1 MWGQFA
7 PEAAMSTLTTRELQ
21 GLIPADNGRRLSDG
35 RGVFGVVRAGVKG
48 ISVQF
53 SLRYRASGGV
63 REIRLG
69 TFPKASL
76 RQIRDARDRARACI
90 SSGEDPLEQRLIERL
105 KKLVDTSEE
114 VRTLEDKLARKTVK
128 ERFNEWAES
137 ALQKRADNGQEVRR
151 AFKKD
156 VLPVIGDIAM
166 EDVRR
171 SDIMS
176 SLDAIIARGAN
187 RLANR
192 TLTDLKQFIKWCQA
206 REYVSANPLMM
217 VSKKDVGG
225 TDAERERTLSD
236 HEIGAFPKAL
246 ESANLPEPTKHVL
259 MLILAT
265 NARVGEVIKA
275 RKRDINLELRTWRVP
290 VENAKN
296 GDAHVVFLSDYA
308 TTHMSA
314 LLQLSNGKEWLLPAR
329 QHNDKPETHIDLK
342 SITKQV
348 ADRQLVF
355 YERGAHT
362 NRTAK
367 TNSLVLGDEKW
378 TPHDLRRTAATLM
391 QATGVLPTVIDKC
404 MNHREQNRM
413 KRIYQRYPYTVEKR
427 AAWHL
432 LGARLEQLTGL
443 DRSAERAEHD
453 RATEMREHA
462 MQATAIDVSTSEPGQ

>member
-1 MWGQFA
+1 
-7 PEAAMSTLTTRELQ
+7 MSTLTTRELQ

-35 RGVFGVVRAGVKG
+35 HGVFGVVRAGVKG

-53 SLRYRASGGV
+53 SLRYRANGGV

-76 RQIRDARDRARACI
+76 RQIRDARDRARAHI
-90 SSGEDPLEQRLIERL
+90 SSGEDPLEQRRIDRL
-105 KKLVDTSEE
+105 RKLVDTSAE
-114 VRTLEDKLARKTVK
+114 VRTLEDKLARKTFK
-128 ERFNEWAES
+128 QRFNEWADS
-137 ALQKRADNGQEVRR
+137 ALQKRTDNGQEVRR

-176 SLDAIIARGAN
+176 TLDAIVARGAN

-206 REYVSANPLMM
+206 REYVSANHLMM

-225 TDAERERTLSD
+225 TDTERERERTLSD

-246 ESANLPEPTKHVL
+246 ESANLPEMTKHVL

-296 GDAHVVFLSDYA
+296 GDAHIIFLSDYA

-314 LLQLSNGKEWLLPAR
+314 LLQLSNSKEWLLPAR
-329 QHNDKPETHIDLK
+329 RHKDKPETHIDLK
-342 SITKQV
+342 SIT
-348 ADRQLVF
+348 
-355 YERGAHT
+355 GA
-362 NRTAK
+362 A
-367 TNSLVLGDEKW
+367 
-378 TPHDLRRTAATLM
+378 P
-391 QATGVLPTVIDKC
+391 
-404 MNHREQNRM
+404 
-413 KRIYQRYPYTVEKR
+413 
-427 AAWHL
+427 
-432 LGARLEQLTGL
+432 
-443 DRSAERAEHD
+443 
-453 RATEMREHA
+453 
-462 MQATAIDVSTSEPGQ
+462 

>member
-1 MWGQFA
+1 M
-7 PEAAMSTLTTRELQ
+7 
-21 GLIPADNGRRLSDG
+21 
-35 RGVFGVVRAGVKG
+35 
-48 ISVQF
+48 
-53 SLRYRASGGV
+53 
-63 REIRLG
+63 
-69 TFPKASL
+69 
-76 RQIRDARDRARACI
+76 
-90 SSGEDPLEQRLIERL
+90 
-105 KKLVDTSEE
+105 
-114 VRTLEDKLARKTVK
+114 
-128 ERFNEWAES
+128 
-137 ALQKRADNGQEVRR
+137 
-151 AFKKD
+151 
-156 VLPVIGDIAM
+156 IGDIAI

-176 SLDAIIARGAN
+176 ALDAIIARGAN

-225 TDAERERTLSD
+225 TDTERERTLSD
-236 HEIGAFPKAL
+236 HEIGAFPNAL
-246 ESANLPEPTKHVL
+246 ESANLPEMTKHAL

-296 GDAHVVFLSDYA
+296 GDAHVIFLSDYA

-314 LLQLSNGKEWLLPAR
+314 LLQLSNSKEWLLPAR
-329 QHNDKPETHIDLK
+329 RHKDKPETHIDLK

-367 TNSLVLGDEKW
+367 TNTLVLGDEKW

-391 QATGVLPTVIDKC
+391 QSMGVLPTVIDKC

-427 AAWHL
+427 DAWHL
-432 LGARLEQLTGL
+432 LGARLEQLTSR
-443 DRSAERAEHD
+443 DQSAKRSD
-453 RATEMREHA
+453 DNGA
-462 MQATAIDVSTSEPGQ
+462 METSEHTMQCVIHGHRFN